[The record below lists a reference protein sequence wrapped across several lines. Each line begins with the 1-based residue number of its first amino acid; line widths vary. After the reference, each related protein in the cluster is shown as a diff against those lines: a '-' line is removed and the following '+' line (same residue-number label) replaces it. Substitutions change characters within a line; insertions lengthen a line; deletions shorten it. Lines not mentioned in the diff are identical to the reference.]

1 MLLPLFE
8 WMEGLAVYGSSV
20 YLGPA
25 VNLVHLLSMVVF
37 AGALLI
43 VDLRLLG
50 RGLTHR
56 PTADVARDA
65 QPWLVGGLV
74 GLTLTGIPA
83 LMATATLQYENSV
96 FWFKMY
102 VLILAVIFTFTIR
115 RRAALADEARLGRW
129 GALVALLS
137 IAMWASVAASA
148 RLIMLV
154 PANTLEFLVGS

>member
-1 MLLPLFE
+1 MLLPFFE

-20 YLGPA
+20 YIGPV
-25 VNLVHLLSMVVF
+25 VNLVHLLSMVMF
-37 AGALLI
+37 AGAVLI

-50 RGLTHR
+50 GGLTHR
-56 PTADVARDA
+56 PVAEVARDA
-65 QPWLVGGLV
+65 QPWLVGGLA

-83 LMATATLQYENSV
+83 LMATATLQYANSV

-102 VLILAVIFTFTIR
+102 VLAAAVIFTFTLR
-115 RRAALADEARLGRW
+115 RRATLADEARLGRW
-129 GALVALLS
+129 GKLVAILS

-154 PANTLEFLVGS
+154 PANTLEFLVG